1 MSAPHAAGVPAPGA
15 SAEDLAARAKSI
27 RRKVIR
33 MAAGKGQGYVGQG
46 LGIADVL
53 AAVYFGELRYDPADP
68 GWSDRDRFL
77 LSVGHY
83 SIALFAA
90 LAEAGTLPEDELDS
104 YGVDGSRL
112 EMSSLETT
120 PGVEV
125 TGGSLAH
132 GLGVACGI
140 AWGARLA
147 RRSFRIFDLLSDGEL
162 QEGATWEAA
171 MFAAHHRLGNLTAL
185 VDVNR
190 TQADGDLGA
199 VLEVEPVAEKLRAF
213 GWWAVDVDGND
224 VHAVAEALAEAREQG
239 DRPRALVC
247 HTRLG
252 FGVPLIMERERA
264 HFVRVGDDE
273 WARAIGQ
280 LEEGR

>member
-1 MSAPHAAGVPAPGA
+1 MSAIHTPDIPVQAG
-15 SAEDLAARAKSI
+15 EIDELRARAKNI
-27 RRKVIR
+27 RRKVLR

-46 LGIADVL
+46 LGVADIL

-68 GWSDRDRFL
+68 EWAGRDRFL

-90 LAEAGTLPEDELDS
+90 LAEAGTLPEDELDT
-104 YGVDGSRL
+104 YGADGSRL

-132 GLGVACGI
+132 GLGVACGM
-140 AWGARLA
+140 ALGARLA
-147 RRSFRIFDLLSDGEL
+147 RRDFRVFNLLSDGEL

-171 MFAAHHRLGNLTAL
+171 MFAAHHSLGNLTAL

-190 TQADGDLGA
+190 TQADGDL

-213 GWWAVDVDGND
+213 GWWAIDVDGND
-224 VHAVAEALAEAREQG
+224 VGAVHGALVQAREQG
-239 DRPRALVC
+239 ERPRALVC

-252 FGVPLIMERERA
+252 YGVPLIMERERA

-273 WARAIGQ
+273 WEQAMQQ
-280 LEEGR
+280 LEQGS

>member
-1 MSAPHAAGVPAPGA
+1 MSSQERVLLIDTAQDLRARAQAIRRNVLRQAAGV
-15 SAEDLAARAKSI
+15 
-27 RRKVIR
+27 
-33 MAAGKGQGYVGQG
+33 GQGYVGQG
-46 LGIADVL
+46 LGVADIL
-53 AAVYFGELRYDPADP
+53 AALYFGELRYDPTDP
-68 GWSDRDRFL
+68 EWVERDRFL

-90 LAEAGTLPEDELDS
+90 LVEAGTLPEAELET
-104 YGVDGSRL
+104 YGADGSRF
-112 EMSSLETT
+112 EMSTLESTT
-120 PGVEV
+120 GVEM

-132 GLGVACGI
+132 GLGVASGLALGLRI
-140 AWGARLA
+140 A
-147 RRSFRIFDLLSDGEL
+147 RSQSRVFVLLSDGEL

-171 MFAAHHRLGNLTAL
+171 MFAPYHSLGNLTL
-185 VDVNR
+185 LIDVNR

-224 VHAVAEALAEAREQG
+224 VTAVQEALTLANKQG
-239 DRPRALVC
+239 DTPRALVC

-252 FGVPLIMERERA
+252 FGVPFIMNRERA

-273 WARAIGQ
+273 WERALTE
-280 LEEGR
+280 LEAGA